1 MRPPDNARP
10 RLIIRVPGGFVDAA
24 EFKQALGETAA
35 VLCIAAP
42 RLKGK
47 STVALAMVNPM

>member
-1 MRPPDNARP
+1 MRPPDKARP
-10 RLIIRVPGGFVDAA
+10 RLIIRMPVGFVDAA

-42 RLKGK
+42 GLKGK
-47 STVALAMVNPM
+47 RTVPPAMVNPM

>member
-1 MRPPDNARP
+1 MPAL
-10 RLIIRVPGGFVDAA
+10 RLIIRVPVGFVDAA

-35 VLCIAAP
+35 ILCIAAP

-47 STVALAMVNPM
+47 STVAPAMVNPM

>member
-10 RLIIRVPGGFVDAA
+10 RLIIRVPVGFVDAA

-35 VLCIAAP
+35 ILCIVAP

-47 STVALAMVNPM
+47 STVAPAMVNPM